1 MVKYA
6 RFIFEIEVGE
16 GEPEESIT
24 QRMADKLR
32 DYLAENGISMDDLEM
47 DDASCLGGGG
57 KDLRTICR
65 NIARLYEGYFNTD
78 QDTSLFAREFFY
90 AVGEMLGSKTL
101 EQLDLRYILKEDL

>member
-6 RFIFEIEVGE
+6 RFIFEMEVEE

-32 DYLAENGISMDDLEM
+32 DYLAENGISMDDIEV
-47 DDASCLGGGG
+47 DDMSCLGGGG
-57 KDLRTICR
+57 KDLREICK
-65 NIARLYEGYFNTD
+65 NIQRLYEGYFNTD
-78 QDTSLFAREFFY
+78 QDTDLFAREFFY
-90 AVGEMLGSKTL
+90 AVGEILGGKPL